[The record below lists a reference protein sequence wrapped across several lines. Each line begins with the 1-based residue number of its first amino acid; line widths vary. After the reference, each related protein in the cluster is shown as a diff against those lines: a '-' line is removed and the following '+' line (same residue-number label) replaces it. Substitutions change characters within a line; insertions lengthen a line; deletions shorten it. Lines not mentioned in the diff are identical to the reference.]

1 MATTSLMDQ
10 KAYISDI
17 YTFQSKFVEHW
28 NHKEPDNY
36 CLKGSIFGC
45 CCFFYC
51 YYYLR
56 SHYLLHKPTI
66 DNLLGYCVVKNPS
79 KIPSITCGSFNKIKK
94 SNLKHLDFLFVLL
107 EGHLLKSVNLQY
119 NTLGRLDVGTNEAS
133 TKRLMFQEL
142 FFFHDFLQ
150 IFLQNS
156 FQFIFL
162 FFHKITK
169 MKIKSFEC
177 PKSNKV

>member
-1 MATTSLMDQ
+1 MPAPPLLLRCSYVRAMATTSLMDQ

-17 YTFQSKFVEHW
+17 YTFQSEFVEHW

-36 CLKGSIFGC
+36 CLKGIIFGC

-119 NTLGRLDVGTNEAS
+119 NTLGRLDVGTNESS

-150 IFLQNS
+150 NSFQKS
-156 FQFIFL
+156 FQFIF
-162 FFHKITK
+162 FFFI
-169 MKIKSFEC
+169 
-177 PKSNKV
+177 